1 MQNLKT
7 EIAEKIKIN
16 RPKLEASSLKTYV
29 SILFNI
35 HKAMKIEDTN
45 MFVSSTTLSNFYAP
59 AFMYCLNNILLF
71 YALLFS
77 PFLAPFCK
85 PFKFLTV
92 PFGKPFIAVIS
103 IVITS
108 SDV

>member
-16 RPKLEASSLKTYV
+16 RPKLSASSLKTYV

-45 MFVSSTTLSNFYAP
+45 IDFFSDKIKD
-59 AFMYCLNNILLF
+59 ILE
-71 YALLFS
+71 
-77 PFLAPFCK
+77 
-85 PFKFLTV
+85 
-92 PFGKPFIAVIS
+92 
-103 IVITS
+103 
-108 SDV
+108 